1 MVERCTN
8 KDEKKLLDFLGQ
20 EAVFNTF
27 LLADIGNYGFDQEF
41 QTVYA
46 DRDGEAVRN
55 VYLRFYGNLIVAGE
69 AESLDEDFVRRLTAD
84 WKPDVVMGKAA
95 LVEALERILPGYDMA
110 EKNLY
115 VLESGDGLLE
125 EDGLLEGAVMKR
137 GVPGDEDKIH
147 AFLMEI
153 PEIRALYAS
162 KEMIADRLRSGDGTH
177 LYLERDGELIA
188 HVNSAA
194 KSPFTV
200 MLGGAAVKKT
210 ERGRGLEAFLV
221 SALCRE
227 ILKEGKKPCCFCDR
241 GEEHN
246 LFVRIG
252 FKCAGKWGTLT
263 PRKQEEGKGKLPSY
277 IPVYNRLYQDLMD
290 GVYEKDS
297 LLPSENVLAAAYKVS
312 RNTLRQA
319 LTILAQDGYIYKRQG
334 KGTFVSY
341 DCRRKE
347 KKKLYNFLR
356 ECAKEPVSR
365 VTMDYNVGLP
375 TNIARQKLEL
385 ERQEEVLASNNVYWG
400 EEGPIG
406 QSFLQIPMKVLKENG
421 IVGEVPVSEG
431 AKGEGFNPEQLLSF
445 MDSTIYQRA
454 ERAHMT
460 IQVVAADEQVIS
472 YMNIP
477 EGTVLLHMEQILY
490 GQDSHPIARIKYY
503 FIPDQYQVDCQLQA

>member
-1 MVERCTN
+1 MVEKCTSR
-8 KDEKKLLDFLGQ
+8 DEARLLDFLRQ

-27 LLADIGNYGFDQEF
+27 LLADIENYGFDQEF

-46 DRDGEAVRN
+46 DMDGEAVRN

-69 AESLDEDFVRRLTAD
+69 AESLDGDFVRKLTAD
-84 WKPDVVMGKAA
+84 WKPDVVMGKAQ
-95 LVEALERILPGYDMA
+95 LVEAVGRFLTGYEMA

-115 VLESGDGLLE
+115 LLE
-125 EDGLLEGAVMKR
+125 CGDALLDETELLKGVGMRR
-137 GVPGDEDKIH
+137 GVPGDEDRIH
-147 AFLMEI
+147 AFLMGI

-162 KEMIADRLRSGDGTH
+162 KEMIADRLRTGDGTH
-177 LYLERDGELIA
+177 LFLERDGELIA

-194 KSPFTV
+194 KSPYTV
-200 MLGGAAVKKT
+200 MLGGAAVSRT
-210 ERGRGLEAFLV
+210 ERGRGLESVLV
-221 SALCRE
+221 SVLCRE
-227 ILKEGKKPCCFCDR
+227 ILAEGKKPCCFSDR
-241 GEEHN
+241 GEDHN
-246 LFVRIG
+246 LFVHIG
-252 FKCAGKWGTLT
+252 FQCAGKWGTLT
-263 PRKQEEGKGKLPSY
+263 PRKQEEGKGRLPSY
-277 IPVYNRLYQDLMD
+277 IPVYNRLFQDLMD

-375 TNIARQKLEL
+375 TNIAKQKLEL
-385 ERQEEVLASNNVYWG
+385 KDREEVLASNNVYWG

-406 QSFLQIPMKVLKENG
+406 QSFLQIPMEVLRKNG
-421 IVGEVPVSEG
+421 IVREAEKEGSDGEP
-431 AKGEGFNPEQLLSF
+431 FDQEQLLSF
-445 MDSTIYQRA
+445 MDGAVYQRA
-454 ERAHMT
+454 ESAHMT

-490 GQDSHPIARIKYY
+490 GQDSRPIARIKYY